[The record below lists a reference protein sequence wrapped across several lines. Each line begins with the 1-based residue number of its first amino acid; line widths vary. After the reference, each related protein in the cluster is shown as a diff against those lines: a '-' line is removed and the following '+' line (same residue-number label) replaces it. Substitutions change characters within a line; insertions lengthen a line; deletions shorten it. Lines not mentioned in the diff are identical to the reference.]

1 MNNKFKEKFEKKL
14 LEILKKYDNKK
25 YGIIIKSLESE
36 FFLKVGNMEAYPA
49 ASLIKLPILL
59 NYLITQN
66 II

>member
-36 FFLKVGNMEAYPA
+36 FFFKSWKYGSISSSKSN
-49 ASLIKLPILL
+49 
-59 NYLITQN
+59 
-66 II
+66 